1 MLKDCRG
8 HRLTGATEKSLP
20 HYETALRELN
30 LFINDPVAS
39 VDKAIAESPD
49 FVMAHAL
56 KAWLN
61 LLGTEPAGI
70 PVARAALDAAWKLPA
85 MAQEQGHLTAIGHLI
100 DGRWH
105 AAAQVMEDVAIEC
118 PRDLLA
124 LQVGHQLDFFRGEAR
139 MLRDRIAR
147 ALPAWSN
154 SVPGYHVMLGMH
166 AFGLE
171 ETGDYIAAEV
181 AGRTAVA
188 LDGRDAWAQHAVA
201 HVMEMQ
207 GRQQEGIA
215 WMTGNTEGWSR
226 DNFFAVHNW
235 WHVALYHLD
244 LGNTEEALK
253 LFDGPIYG
261 AKSRVILEMIDA
273 SAMLW
278 RMHLRRIDVGDRWQA
293 VADAWEPIKDA
304 GNYAFNDAHAA
315 MAFVGA
321 GRKESLA
328 RVIEAQKRGDAAGRR
343 QRDVH
348 AQGRPSGRAGDQG
361 LRRRQI
367 QRHALAAARGAQHR
381 APLRRQ
387 PCPARRDRPYADRGR
402 AAVGAAI
409 GRDRAGFRTPCHA
422 AEKPA
427 GAAVREAGRGD
438 EDGGLTNRRTR
449 YRRDRRRTPPCTPSR
464 ARRRR

>member
-1 MLKDCRG
+1 VLKDCRG
-8 HRLTGATEKSLP
+8 HALTGATEKSLP

-39 VDKAIAESPD
+39 VDKAISESPD

-61 LLGTEPAGI
+61 LLGTEPAGT
-70 PVARAALDAAWKLPA
+70 PVAREALDSARKHPA
-85 MAQEQGHLTAIGHLI
+85 TAQEQGHLAAIEHLI
-100 DGRWH
+100 GGRWH
-105 AAAQVMEDVAIEC
+105 AAAQVMEDVAIEN

-124 LQVGHQLDFFRGEAR
+124 LQAGHQLDFFRGEAR

-154 SVPGYHVMLGMH
+154 SVPGYHAVIGMH

-171 ETGDYIAAEV
+171 ECGDYTAAEV

-188 LDGRDAWAQHAVA
+188 LDKRDSWAQHAVA

-207 GRQQEGIA
+207 NRQKEGIA
-215 WMTGNTEGWSR
+215 WMTDNTEGWSR
-226 DNFFAVHNW
+226 DSFFAVHNW

-244 LGNTEEALK
+244 LENTDEVFK

-278 RMHLRRIDVGDRWQA
+278 RLHLRNIDVGDRWQA
-293 VADAWEPIKDA
+293 VADAWEQHVDA

-321 GRKESLA
+321 GRKQSLA
-328 RVIEAQKRGDAAGRR
+328 RVTESQQEAMQRDDDNAMFTRKVGHPVVLAIKAFGDGKYAETLWRLREVRNTANRFGGSHAQRDILDLTMIEAALR
-343 QRDVH
+343 
-348 AQGRPSGRAGDQG
+348 SGQQSIAR
-361 LRRRQI
+361 
-367 QRHALAAARGAQHR
+367 ALASERLAMRPKSPLARLFVQ
-381 APLRRQ
+381 
-387 PCPARRDRPYADRGR
+387 R
-402 AAVGAAI
+402 AAEMKSAA
-409 GRDRAGFRTPCHA
+409 
-422 AEKPA
+422 
-427 GAAVREAGRGD
+427 
-438 EDGGLTNRRTR
+438 
-449 YRRDRRRTPPCTPSR
+449 
-464 ARRRR
+464 

>member
-1 MLKDCRG
+1 VLKDCRG
-8 HRLTGATEKSLP
+8 HRLTGATDQSLP

-70 PVARAALDAAWKLPA
+70 PVARDALVVARKYPA
-85 MAQEQGHLTAIGHLI
+85 TAQEQAHLTAIEHLI
-100 DGRWH
+100 KGRWH
-105 AAAQVMEDVAIEC
+105 MAARAMEDVAIDH

-124 LQVGHQLDFFRGEAR
+124 LQVGHQLDFFRGDAR

-147 ALPAWSN
+147 ALPAWSTD
-154 SVPGYHVMLGMH
+154 VPGYHAMLGMH

-171 ETGDYIAAEV
+171 ETGNCATAERC
-181 AGRTAVA
+181 GRTAVA
-188 LDGRDAWAQHAVA
+188 MEARDAWAQHAVA

-207 GRQQEGIA
+207 GRQHEGVT
-215 WMTGNTEGWSR
+215 WMTDNADGWSR
-226 DNFFAVHNW
+226 DSFFAVHNW

-244 LGNTEEALK
+244 LGNTDEVLK

-278 RMHLRRIDVGDRWQA
+278 RLFLRGIDVGDRWQA
-293 VADAWEPIKDA
+293 VADAWEPVKDA

-321 GRKESLA
+321 GRPQSLA
-328 RVIEAQKRGDAAGRR
+328 RLIEAQQAAMWRDGDNAAFTREVGHPVVLAIKAFGDGNYAETRWR
-343 QRDVH
+343 LREVRSIAHRFGGSHAQRDILDLTLIES
-348 AQGRPSGRAGDQG
+348 ALRSGQQA
-361 LRRRQI
+361 I
-367 QRHALAAARGAQHR
+367 AAALAAE
-381 APLRRQ
+381 
-387 PCPARRDRPYADRGR
+387 R
-402 AAVGAAI
+402 AAMRPKSPLARLFVRRAA
-409 GRDRAGFRTPCHA
+409 RMKLA
-422 AEKPA
+422 A
-427 GAAVREAGRGD
+427 
-438 EDGGLTNRRTR
+438 
-449 YRRDRRRTPPCTPSR
+449 
-464 ARRRR
+464 